1 MKLPISLYPLLFSP
15 TLKSYFLPLRVSQY
29 EHRSFPVELNEIY
42 PIYRAGTGPEP
53 SLTLPLR
60 LLTCTDRESFLFIW
74 PLKLGKACFIP
85 VRGSLI
91 PATEIEFLD
100 FLLSPLLPG
109 IPKSVLRSEI
119 LAISGI
125 FTRSTFILYI
135 NISRPLN
142 STQTSSFHFDPMKL
156 GLRQGAGE
164 GKPLPLY
171 SELGLVLLSLVRS

>member
-1 MKLPISLYPLLFSP
+1 
-15 TLKSYFLPLRVSQY
+15 
-29 EHRSFPVELNEIY
+29 
-42 PIYRAGTGPEP
+42 
-53 SLTLPLR
+53 
-60 LLTCTDRESFLFIW
+60 
-74 PLKLGKACFIP
+74 
-85 VRGSLI
+85 
-91 PATEIEFLD
+91 LD
-100 FLLSPLLPG
+100 FLLSPLLAG

-135 NISRPLN
+135 SRPLN
-142 STQTSSFHFDPMKL
+142 GTQTSSFHFDPMKL